1 MMSPGA
7 MPVNCAASRIV
18 DLILDRYGVM
28 AKAAP

>member
-1 MMSPGA
+1 
-7 MPVNCAASRIV
+7 VNCAASRIV